1 MKSTCDGYYLLV
13 QWTESIFQGKP
24 AFIWTEHSGLN
35 PVSLCDNNH
44 HLISSDLTFLSSRPF
59 IPTTIT
65 PHRTDNLALITLSIS
80 ETQTER
86 ICPPVVSVWQVVCRL
101 SVPPAPPPVHGPG
114 APIRAQRGE
123 SDSGALAFQKRAGE
137 NEPWRKSEVII
148 FIISQG
154 SNCGN
159 GDLWGGERERERG
172 RCTSCSSSLLIG
184 PYKLQW

>member
-1 MKSTCDGYYLLV
+1 MDIISWFSGQSLYFKVNLLSFELNTPGST
-13 QWTESIFQGKP
+13 
-24 AFIWTEHSGLN
+24 
-35 PVSLCDNNH
+35 
-44 HLISSDLTFLSSRPF
+44 LSACV
-59 IPTTIT
+59 ITTIT
-65 PHRTDNLALITLSIS
+65 WSHLIWPSSHPGPLFQPQLHHTGRIISHSLLSPYL
-80 ETQTER
+80 R
-86 ICPPVVSVWQVVCRL
+86 PRL
-101 SVPPAPPPVHGPG
+101 NESVPLWWVCGRWCVDLASPPPPPVHGPG
-114 APIRAQRGE
+114 APIRAQHGE

-159 GDLWGGERERERG
+159 GDLWGGGERERERG

>member
-1 MKSTCDGYYLLV
+1 MKSTSDGYYLLV

-101 SVPPAPPPVHGPG
+101 SVPPASTCPPPSP
-114 APIRAQRGE
+114 R
-123 SDSGALAFQKRAGE
+123 
-137 NEPWRKSEVII
+137 PWRADKSSAWRIRQRRSGLSEASGRKWAMKEI
-148 FIISQG
+148 G
-154 SNCGN
+154 
-159 GDLWGGERERERG
+159 GDYLYYQPGE
-172 RCTSCSSSLLIG
+172 
-184 PYKLQW
+184 